1 MSEMVSYFELRE
13 DNGDGRTTTVVG
25 RVSSKNIAELWK
37 SENPNYRSFNYV
49 SFYIHGSLDG
59 LSRAL
64 EAEKIKKILAKMT
77 PEEAQTIRDFYS
89 K

>member
-13 DNGDGRTTTVVG
+13 DNGDGRTTTVAG
-25 RVSSKNIAELWK
+25 RVSAKHIADAWK
-37 SENPNYRSFNYV
+37 AEEYAYRSYQYV
-49 SFYIHGSLDG
+49 SFYIYDSLDG
-59 LSRAL
+59 LNRAL

-77 PEEAQTIRDFYS
+77 PEEAQTIRDYYS